1 MRGEAGEA
9 ATVAWLVVVL
19 TVWARPATRL
29 HSYGRLSPCPE

>member
-9 ATVAWLVVVL
+9 ATVAWLVVL